1 MSFHYNYIFKKI
13 IMPVLPIV
21 TCCQDQIEF
30 GNYKEKDI
38 FEAFCVFFF
47 FLIELY
53 VVQVSTRP
61 LFSVVF

>member
-47 FLIELY
+47 F
-53 VVQVSTRP
+53 
-61 LFSVVF
+61 